1 MNRSSLAAL
10 VVALMLG
17 SGIAGYLLGRPADR
31 VDTPTQTAAVP
42 QPAPAAPSQPTTPA
56 QPATPTPATPVAAPT
71 QPTPAPAP
79 QTSAAPVP
87 LPQPPA
93 APDEPFAYRRF
104 ALDTSR
110 AEGEAC
116 LAFNKPLATTNVNYA
131 DYVTITPEV
140 K

>member
-1 MNRSSLAAL
+1 
-10 VVALMLG
+10 
-17 SGIAGYLLGRPADR
+17 
-31 VDTPTQTAAVP
+31 T
-42 QPAPAAPSQPTTPA
+42 
-56 QPATPTPATPVAAPT
+56 TPTPATPVAAPT

-87 LPQPPA
+87 LTQPPA

-116 LAFNKPLATTNVNYA
+116 LAFNKPLATNNVNYA
-131 DYVTITPEV
+131 DYVTISPEAKTALRV
-140 K
+140 IDDKLCISGLAYGENYQVALR